1 MASDIKPDLPTMLTS
16 DLLTADEAAKLLR
29 IGRRTFDAHVA
40 RGDIAYI
47 AVGMGLKRTRKR
59 FEPESL
65 ARFRERQRRVECPP
79 ALSRERG
86 RAPAL
91 DESIDFAALLRERR
105 AQKQAARQR
114 ALKEMEN

>member
-59 FEPESL
+59 FDPEDL
-65 ARFRERQRRVECPP
+65 ARFRQQQRRVECPSAP
-79 ALSRERG
+79 SLSRQ
-86 RAPAL
+86 RATKPQP
-91 DESIDFAALLRERR
+91 ESIDFAAILRERR
-105 AQKQAARQR
+105 AERQAAREKAR
-114 ALKEMEN
+114 GA

>member
-1 MASDIKPDLPTMLTS
+1 MLTS

-59 FEPESL
+59 FDPADL
-65 ARFRERQRRVECPP
+65 AQFREQQRRVECPP
-79 ALSRERG
+79 ELSPKQARG
-86 RAPAL
+86 HV
-91 DESIDFAALLRERR
+91 SGSKSVDFAAILRERR
-105 AQKQAARQR
+105 EERKADREKRVNKFGA
-114 ALKEMEN
+114 K

>member
-1 MASDIKPDLPTMLTS
+1 MLTS

-59 FEPESL
+59 FDPEEL
-65 ARFRERQRRVECPP
+65 AQFRERQRRVECPP
-79 ALSRERG
+79 ALAPSRPRTVG
-86 RAPAL
+86 QQPK
-91 DESIDFAALLRERR
+91 SIDFAAILRERR
-105 AQKQAARQR
+105 SEKRAAREEAQR
-114 ALKEMEN
+114 PCATGQGHKKRH